1 MVVIAL
7 LLLIL
12 LTILQSPMRVNP
24 DVSLLMEYGRRTLDG
39 ELPYID
45 FYHQGLLT
53 INYLNAVPVAIS
65 EVVGVNSLSVW
76 LLISWILTVSS
87 VFCTFRL
94 SVRIFASHCS
104 SHLNLLIPLCL
115 AIMAWLALFTS
126 DIGQREYL
134 FVLAAIPWLLYR
146 YCKLEGMTFHALP
159 AVIIGIAAGL
169 VATIKPHFLFV
180 IVAVEL
186 YWIVRGG
193 GKIRRSVDASLI
205 GFAVV
210 PLANL
215 AYLLVYPDA
224 FDGLYRWMIL
234 YFAQGL
240 PNLSA
245 SLSTVNVMRL
255 LLPCSVAAIG
265 LILAIRRNCAHYR
278 LLAGLAIFTAASG
291 GIVVLQSLREFYRLL
306 PLYAGALT
314 CCGLIIL
321 LPAVIDEPGRR
332 YTRFTGDIFYGCLLS
347 IVLLTTLLSWQSLAT
362 ISIATPKDL
371 RSMLLE
377 VTKPGDE
384 ILFMT
389 QWLGIKHPWLQI
401 VGRNEAHSIPA
412 EWKPPMDPED
422 ERTAESLNF
431 QLDITRADIDESPA
445 AIVIDSGAGI
455 RKVIADSGLLELI
468 ESRYRLVGEV
478 QTYSVYAYVGN
489 PPPQG
494 TSFTL
499 GDKFELYS
507 WHIQPVDGVTLQAC
521 DQLKLMTWWHP
532 LEQDLERF
540 TLHVDLVK
548 PDGGAVLEQYGRIGT
563 EEDYSAVST
572 IIDQRQLELPC
583 ELESG
588 VYWLLLS
595 MEDMSVA
602 GGDVLPVSDS
612 NGGEYGKYVFLGE
625 FEIGA

>member
-1 MVVIAL
+1 
-7 LLLIL
+7 
-12 LTILQSPMRVNP
+12 MRVNP
-24 DVSLLMEYGRRTLDG
+24 DVSLHLELGRLTLAGD
-39 ELPYID
+39 LPYID
-45 FYHQGLLT
+45 FFHQSLLT
-53 INYLNAVPVAIS
+53 NSFLNVVPVAIS
-65 EVVGVNSLSVW
+65 KVVGMSSLSVW
-76 LLISWILTVSS
+76 LLICWILTITS
-87 VFCTFRL
+87 VFCIFRL
-94 SVRIFASHCS
+94 SVRIFAKHCS
-104 SHLNLLIPLCL
+104 SHLNLVIPLCL
-115 AIMAWLALFTS
+115 ATMAWLALFTS

-134 FVLAAIPWLLYR
+134 FMLAAIPWLLYR

-159 AVIIGIAAGL
+159 AVIIGIATGL

-180 IVAVEL
+180 LVAVEL

-205 GFAVV
+205 GFVVV
-210 PLANL
+210 PFANL
-215 AYLLVYPDA
+215 AYLLAYPEA
-224 FDGLYRWMIL
+224 FEGLYRWMIP
-234 YFAQGL
+234 YFAQGR

-245 SLSTVNVMRL
+245 SLSAVNVMRL

-265 LILAIRRNCAHYR
+265 LVLAIRRNGAHYR

-306 PLYAGALT
+306 PLYVGALT

-321 LPAVIDEPGRR
+321 LPAVIDEPRRR
-332 YTRFTGDIFYGCLLS
+332 YTRFTGDIFYGCLLL
-347 IVLLTTLLSWQSLAT
+347 IVLLTTLFSWQSLTT

-371 RSMLLE
+371 RTMLLE
-377 VTKPGDE
+377 VTKPGDD

-389 QWLGIKHPWLQI
+389 QWLGIKHPWLLI
-401 VGRNEAHSIPA
+401 VDRNEAHSIPA
-412 EWKPPMDPED
+412 EWKPPLDPED
-422 ERTAESLNF
+422 VLTAENLKF

-455 RKVIADSGLLELI
+455 RKVIDDSGLLELI

-478 QTYSVYAYVGN
+478 QTYSVYAYVGH

-507 WHIQPVDGVTLQAC
+507 WRIQPADVVTLQAC
-521 DQLKLMTWWHP
+521 DQLEIMTWWHP

-548 PDGGAVLEQYGRIGT
+548 PDGGAVLEQYGRIGA
-563 EEDYSAVST
+563 EEDYTAVST
-572 IIDQRQLELPC
+572 IIDQRQLDLPC

-588 VYWLLLS
+588 AYWLLLS
-595 MEDMSVA
+595 IEDMSVA

-625 FEIGA
+625 FKIGA